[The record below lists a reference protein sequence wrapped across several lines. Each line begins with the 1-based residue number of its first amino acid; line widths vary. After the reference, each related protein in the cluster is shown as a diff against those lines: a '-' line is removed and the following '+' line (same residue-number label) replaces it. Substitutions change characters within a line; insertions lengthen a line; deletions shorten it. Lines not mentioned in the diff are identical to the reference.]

1 MKDLLKVLLILG
13 TILCVLS
20 MLLGS
25 CSTSKRAK
33 PCTSCPHFSY
43 IYYDTTILTI
53 PHYNS
58 NGMCFPEE
66 KILLISEEEI
76 TIEEL

>member
-1 MKDLLKVLLILG
+1 MKSIIY
-13 TILCVLS
+13 TILIILFTN
-20 MLLGS
+20 
-25 CSTSKRAK
+25 CSTSKKAK